1 MKMGLKRYGLIALI
15 AMVALTLAP
24 QAFATAQLKISD
36 NAGNSVFITDN
47 GGAGTCVGILP
58 ADCVDKNGAVNVV
71 TFIGVIG
78 TWTLNVSTGSSH
90 GASAGTDM
98 DLNSANSTSAASVLT
113 IQFSDDGFP
122 TPEAHT
128 FTVGGTLQGPGS
140 ITFTNFAGTNRF
152 DQTNPIGSPLTFGP
166 GAFSGSTGS
175 GVIAGGA
182 LTEVAVLT
190 FTGAGSTSFNGALT
204 PVPEPASVALF
215 GGVLLLSVGA
225 IRRKMGR
232 V

>member
-1 MKMGLKRYGLIALI
+1 MGLKRYGPIALI

-36 NAGNSVFITDN
+36 SAGNSVFITDN
-47 GGAGTCVGILP
+47 GGAGTCVGIVP

-78 TWTLNVSTGSSH
+78 TWSLNVSTGSSH
-90 GASAGTDM
+90 GALAGTDL
-98 DLNSANSTSAASVLT
+98 DLNSVNNTTAAGTLT

-122 TPEAHT
+122 TATGHD
-128 FTVGGTLQGPGS
+128 FSVGGTLSGPMTVSFKEFSG
-140 ITFTNFAGTNRF
+140 ANRF
-152 DQTNPIGSPLTFGP
+152 DQTTQLGSTLTFNTNP
-166 GAFSGSTGS
+166 
-175 GVIAGGA
+175 
-182 LTEVAVLT
+182 
-190 FTGAGSTSFNGALT
+190 FNGATAGVSLAGQPALTLVATLTATGAAGTSFDAQLT